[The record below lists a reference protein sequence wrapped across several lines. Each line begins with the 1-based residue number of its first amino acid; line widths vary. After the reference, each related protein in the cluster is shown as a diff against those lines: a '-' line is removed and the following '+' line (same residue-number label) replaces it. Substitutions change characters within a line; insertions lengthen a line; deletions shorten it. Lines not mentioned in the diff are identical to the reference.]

1 MKKVFRRGLLAL
13 LPLLP
18 FVTQAQLR
26 FDLESG
32 LVLGTSYNEVRIPA
46 VGGTR
51 FDLGEDLK
59 ADPQVYYRLRVGYTF
74 NERHTVSALYAPLT
88 VTYTGQLARDVNFN
102 GVVFGPRGVGNPES
116 IRARYRFNS
125 YRLTYRYDFVYT
137 PKWRVGAGLT
147 AKIRDAFIEVGTNEP
162 FASSIRQTRYDNV
175 GFVPLLN
182 FVATWQPTPKFWAML
197 EADALASRQGRA
209 EDVFL
214 GVGYQ
219 LNPFVALKGGYRV
232 VEGGADNDKI
242 YNFTWINYAALG
254 VVVAF

>member
-1 MKKVFRRGLLAL
+1 MKKRITNVLMAVLLL
-13 LPLLP
+13 LPAL
-18 FVTQAQLR
+18 TQAQLR
-26 FDLESG
+26 FDLEGG
-32 LVLGTSYNEVRIPA
+32 LVLGTNYNEVRIPA
-46 VGGTR
+46 VGGTH
-51 FDLGEDLK
+51 FDLGKELK
-59 ADPQVYYRLRVGYTF
+59 TDPKVYYRLRVGYTF
-74 NERHTVSALYAPLT
+74 GERHTVSALYAPLT
-88 VTYTGQLARDVNFN
+88 VTYKGQFNRGINFN
-102 GVVFGPRGVGNPES
+102 GVLFGPRVSGNPENVL
-116 IRARYRFNS
+116 ARYQFNS

-147 AKIRDAFIEVGTNEP
+147 AKIRDAFIEVGTAEGAVSP
-162 FASSIRQTRYDNV
+162 RTTRYDNV

-182 FVATWQPTPKFWAML
+182 FVATWQPTPKFWTML
-197 EADALASRQGRA
+197 EADALASKQGRA